1 MCTCTGK
8 VERSE
13 FMKKQIAKYLA
24 LPLLA
29 FIVISCAVITVNVYF
44 PTEAIEDA
52 AEKIIDEIQGEDD
65 SLSKTDNSDQQS
77 FFQRT
82 VPFNFFGNSTV
93 YADEIDLNLTTPAI
107 RKLIDSMKARNA
119 KIMQFKDK
127 GTIGETNE
135 GMLAIRKMDGLG
147 GEEIR
152 TVKRLLR
159 AENNDRE
166 ALYKELAAANKIDPA
181 DIGKVKSIFAK
192 TLKSKAKS
200 GHWHHNEKGK
210 WTQKK

>member
-1 MCTCTGK
+1 
-8 VERSE
+8 
-13 FMKKQIAKYLA
+13 MKKQIVKYLA

-44 PTEAIEDA
+44 PTEAVEEA
-52 AEKIIDEIQGEDD
+52 AEKIIDEIQGGEDMQ
-65 SLSKTDNSDQQS
+65 STADNSDQQS
-77 FFQRT
+77 FFQKS
-82 VPFNFFGNSTV
+82 VPFNFFESSTV

-107 RKLIDSMKARNA
+107 RKLVDSMKARNNE
-119 KIMQFKDK
+119 IMHFKDK
-127 GTIGETNE
+127 GTIGETNS
-135 GMLAIRKMDGLG
+135 GILAIRKMDGLG

-181 DIGKVKSIFAK
+181 DIDKVKSIFAK
-192 TLKSKAKS
+192 TLKSKAKP
-200 GHWHHNEKGK
+200 GHWYHDEKGN
-210 WTQKK
+210 WMQKK